1 MFQYIIVL
9 QVEMNK
15 KQYSFLI
22 ISIKKS
28 SSANS
33 IILNLIPFERIKP
46 RSFRVYQNSS
56 VSFSFFKQKI
66 LDALVLTLE
75 GRKSHRESRGQL
87 GNDIFQFGSI
97 SPIIILILNFSPA
110 HSKKNHQKPS
120 FLPRRVKKPIR
131 RVGASQAM
139 TYFNLDLIV
148 QF

>member
-56 VSFSFFKQKI
+56 VSFSFFFKQKI
-66 LDALVLTLE
+66 LDALVLALE

-87 GNDIFQFGSI
+87 GNHIFQFGSI
-97 SPIIILILNFSPA
+97 SPIIIIILNFSPA

-120 FLPRRVKKPIR
+120 FLPWRVKNSS
-131 RVGASQAM
+131 GGWGQ
-139 TYFNLDLIV
+139 
-148 QF
+148 